1 MPTIDSANRGQVL
14 RMQNYKK
21 ASPTALP
28 TNGSKDTVE
37 ISSNTTLLAEAEE
50 QANCTPDID
59 QAAVDKVRESLR
71 NGEMEINFE
80 RLAQKM
86 LDFELTLFDS

>member
-21 ASPTALP
+21 ASPAAQQTSNS
-28 TNGSKDTVE
+28 TDTVE
-37 ISSNTTLLAEAEE
+37 ISGDTTLLTEAEH
-50 QANCTPDID
+50 QANSAPDID

>member
-21 ASPTALP
+21 ASTAAQQ
-28 TNGSKDTVE
+28 TNSSTDTVE
-37 ISSNTTLLAEAEE
+37 ISSSTALLAEAEK
-50 QANCTPDID
+50 QANSTPDID
-59 QAAVDKVRESLR
+59 QAAVEKVRESLR

-86 LDFELTLFDS
+86 LEFELTLFDS